1 MPRIEIPLQICYN
14 ITQIEQKNLKNVK
27 IQEGTMKTLSPSLLP
42 YEGLGKKVTTI
53 FTTIEGKNTAG
64 NAHC

>member
-1 MPRIEIPLQICYN
+1 M
-14 ITQIEQKNLKNVK
+14 TQIEQKNPLKKRKNP
-27 IQEGTMKTLSPSLLP
+27 EGTMKTLSPSLLP